1 MIARIYAS
9 RHSFL
14 VGGIAAVFAFLA
26 LLWVSKM
33 GERVQSRE
41 RAAAV
46 VAPDK
51 RLASKPSIRSLP
63 AQAAAD
69 SPVAL
74 DDWTPPPI
82 EIIRLTSSITLRN
95 ARGKEVKQFSA
106 GKRLRVKKRS
116 GDTITIDYLGD
127 EYTIPTSSTEPWR

>member
-14 VGGIAAVFAFLA
+14 VAGIAAVLAFLS
-26 LLWVSKM
+26 LVWVSKM
-33 GERVQSRE
+33 GERAQSRE
-41 RAAAV
+41 RAAV
-46 VAPDK
+46 SPENRVTSAP
-51 RLASKPSIRSLP
+51 AIQTIP
-63 AQAAAD
+63 AQAAPEA
-69 SPVAL
+69 PVAL

-82 EIIRLTSSITLRN
+82 EIIRLTASVTLRN

-116 GDTITIDYLGD
+116 GDTIAIDYLGD